1 MSIKLIL
8 GIVAVLAI
16 CIYVFKKTVSN
27 DAEND
32 YRLRDIL
39 ANSGSKEEET
49 EKPTLNLKS
58 SYNEK
63 ALEENVY
70 EELEKEKNDKTVA
83 VIEHEE
89 EKTQQAAEPQT
100 SYSTTTHESYSYH
113 TPNYNQEVYY
123 EKVND
128 DACESYSSEDEEPAE
143 EEYKLSSEKTVT
155 VKKSMG
161 LLDYVKTFWK
171 GVTFTI
177 GAVLFLYAVYGL
189 MNLTQTPEEAI
200 KYSIWLLAGIIL
212 VK

>member
-16 CIYVFKKTVSN
+16 CTYIFKKTVSN

-39 ANSGSKEEET
+39 ANTGSKEEED
-49 EKPTLNLKS
+49 EKLTLNLKS

-83 VIEHEE
+83 VIEQEE
-89 EKTQQAAEPQT
+89 EKIQQATEPQK
-100 SYSTTTHESYSYH
+100 SYSTTTHDSYH
-113 TPNYNQEVYY
+113 IPNYNQEVYY

-128 DACESYSSEDEEPAE
+128 DACENYSAEDEEPAE
-143 EEYKLSSEKTVT
+143 EEEKYLSEKTVT

-161 LLDYVKTFWK
+161 LFDYVKTFWK

-177 GAVLFLYAVYGL
+177 GAILFLYAVYGL